1 MGLYGMMR
9 TSVSGMA
16 AQANRLSTV
25 ADNIAN
31 SSTTGYKR
39 ASTEFSSLVLESG
52 GSAYESGS
60 VETRVRYGISEQGT
74 FKFTTSVTDLAVK
87 GNGFFLVSNESGQT
101 YLTRAGSFVKDG
113 NGDLINA
120 AGFRLM
126 GYSLAPG
133 APPPVANST
142 AGLTVVNIGAL
153 ALQSDPSTAGN
164 LYVNLPS
171 NAAIETDLPS
181 GNAATAVY
189 TAKTSLVTYDNL
201 GNEVTL
207 DVYMTKTNNNEWEV
221 AVYNQAD
228 ADPTSQGFPYAS
240 AMLNAATTL
249 VFDPTT
255 GQLDGSSPT
264 SLDIPVPNGATVAL
278 DMSQSSQLATDY
290 TVLDAAVNGNA
301 PSDIERVEID
311 NDGTLYAVFQN
322 GARIATYRIPLGNV
336 ASPDNLEPLA
346 GNVFAPSV
354 DSGDLQIG
362 FAGNGGLGTV
372 EAASLEQSTV
382 DLASE
387 LTAMIESERNYTAN
401 SKVFQTGSELMDV
414 VVNLKR

>member
-74 FKFTTSVTDLAVK
+74 FKFTTSVTDLSVK
-87 GNGFFLVSNESGQT
+87 GNGFFLVSNESGQNF
-101 YLTRAGSFVKDG
+101 LTRAGSFVMDG
-113 NGDLINA
+113 SGDLINA
-120 AGFRLM
+120 AGYKLM

-133 APPPVANST
+133 APVPVANGT
-142 AGLTVVNIGAL
+142 AGLTAVNIGAL
-153 ALQSDPSTAGN
+153 AMQSDPSTAGR
-164 LYVNLPS
+164 LYVNLPA
-171 NAAIETDLPS
+171 NADIETVLPS
-181 GNAATAVY
+181 GNAAGAQY
-189 TAKTSLVTYDNL
+189 TAKTSMSAYDNL

-207 DVYMTKTNNNEWEV
+207 DVYMTKTANNTWEV
-221 AVYNQAD
+221 AVYNHAN
-228 ADPTSQGFPYAS
+228 AAASGGFPYTTS
-240 AMLNAATTL
+240 ALATQTL
-249 VFDPTT
+249 TFNPTN
-255 GQLDGSSPT
+255 GQLT
-264 SLDIPVPNGATVAL
+264 STSATSINIAIPNGATVTL
-278 DMSQSSQLATDY
+278 DMSETSQLAEDY
-290 TVLDAAVNGNA
+290 TLLDAEVNGSA
-301 PSDIERVEID
+301 PSEVERIEID
-311 NDGTLYAVFQN
+311 DDGTLYAVFEN
-322 GARIATYRIPLGNV
+322 GARLATFRIPLADV
-336 ASPDNLEPLA
+336 ASPDNLQPLA
-346 GNVFAPSV
+346 GNVFAASA
-354 DSGDLQIG
+354 DSGDVRVG
-362 FAGNGGLGTV
+362 FPGEGGFGSMV
-372 EAASLEQSTV
+372 SGALEQSTV

-387 LTAMIESERNYTAN
+387 LTAMIESERNYSAN

>member
-60 VETRVRYGISEQGT
+60 VETRVRIGISEQGT

-87 GNGFFLVSNESGQT
+87 GNGFFLVNNESGQT

-120 AGFRLM
+120 AGYRLM
-126 GYSLAPG
+126 GYSQAPG
-133 APPPVANST
+133 APPPVANGT
-142 AGLTVVNIGAL
+142 AGLEVVNIGAL

-164 LYVNLPS
+164 LFVNLPS

-181 GNAATAVY
+181 GNAGTAVY

-207 DVYMTKTNNNEWEV
+207 DVYMTKTAAETWEV

-228 ADPTSQGFPYAS
+228 ATSGGFPYAS
-240 AMLNAATTL
+240 AALVTETL
-249 VFDPTT
+249 TFDPTT

-264 SLDIPVPNGATVAL
+264 SLDIPIPNGATVTL
-278 DMSQSSQLATDY
+278 DMSQSSQLAADY

-301 PSDIERVEID
+301 PSEVERVEIED
-311 NDGTLYAVFQN
+311 DGMLYAVFEN
-322 GARIATYRIPLGNV
+322 GARLATYRIPLANV
-336 ASPDNLEPLA
+336 ASPDNLQPLA
-346 GNVFAPSV
+346 GNVFASSV
-354 DSGDLQIG
+354 NSGDVQVG
-362 FAGNGGLGTV
+362 FAGEGGFGTMV
-372 EAASLEQSTV
+372 SSALEQSTV